1 MRFKIKKRKR
11 FKCVVVICF
20 FIVFI
25 SGLAYFIIKRL
36 EPDFW
41 NRVES
46 YAVYNTEKAVNQ
58 AVYEIF
64 ENDNIR
70 YEDLIE
76 LSKNANGEISALKVN
91 TGKLNLLKAKLASDI
106 SRKINTAEHGEIQLN
121 FGTVYKSSLLSGA
134 GPVLR
139 IKIHP
144 ANQTI
149 IKFRDTFTQNGINHV
164 KHTLYLDI
172 KVSYTITAVTIRKSS
187 AYSTLIPV
195 ADTII
200 VGTVPK
206 YYGDSNLE
214 TIGEDYEPDTR

>member
-1 MRFKIKKRKR
+1 M
-11 FKCVVVICF
+11 
-20 FIVFI
+20 
-25 SGLAYFIIKRL
+25 
-36 EPDFW
+36 
-41 NRVES
+41 
-46 YAVYNTEKAVNQ
+46 
-58 AVYEIF
+58 
-64 ENDNIR
+64 
-70 YEDLIE
+70 IE

-91 TGKLNLLKAKLASDI
+91 TGKLNLLKSKLANDI
-106 SRKINTAEHGEIQLN
+106 SKKINTAERGEIQLN

>member
-1 MRFKIKKRKR
+1 M
-11 FKCVVVICF
+11 
-20 FIVFI
+20 
-25 SGLAYFIIKRL
+25 
-36 EPDFW
+36 
-41 NRVES
+41 
-46 YAVYNTEKAVNQ
+46 
-58 AVYEIF
+58 
-64 ENDNIR
+64 
-70 YEDLIE
+70 
-76 LSKNANGEISALKVN
+76 
-91 TGKLNLLKAKLASDI
+91 
-106 SRKINTAEHGEIQLN
+106 
-121 FGTVYKSSLLSGA
+121 
-134 GPVLR
+134 R

-214 TIGEDYEPDTR
+214 TIGEDYEPDTRQDW

>member
-1 MRFKIKKRKR
+1 MRFKIKKRKQ

-149 IKFRDTFTQNGINHV
+149 IRFRDTFTQNGINHV

>member
-1 MRFKIKKRKR
+1 MRFKIKKRKQ

-91 TGKLNLLKAKLASDI
+91 TGKLNLLKSKLANDI
-106 SRKINTAEHGEIQLN
+106 SKKINTAERGEIQLN

-149 IKFRDTFTQNGINHV
+149 IRFRDTFTQNGINHV

>member
-1 MRFKIKKRKR
+1 MRFKIKKRKQ

-91 TGKLNLLKAKLASDI
+91 TGKLNLLKSKLANDI
-106 SRKINTAEHGEIQLN
+106 SKKINTAERGEIQLN